1 MKVIRR
7 LWEDHPNLV
16 SWALL
21 AVGMV
26 IIVVLAAQNVGFKAG
41 QWAALIAATV
51 ALAGLCV
58 WILSWE
64 DHEEEDDVDDKV
76 SVDAVQVQERHPAAP
91 SIQENESS
99 GKRS

>member
-1 MKVIRR
+1 MTGMRK

-21 AVGMV
+21 AAGMV
-26 IIVVLAAQNVGFKAG
+26 VIVVLAARSVGFQAG
-41 QWAALIAATV
+41 QWAALIVATI

-64 DHEEEDDVDDKV
+64 DHEEEEDVV
-76 SVDAVQVQERHPAAP
+76 PVPEGQPAAP